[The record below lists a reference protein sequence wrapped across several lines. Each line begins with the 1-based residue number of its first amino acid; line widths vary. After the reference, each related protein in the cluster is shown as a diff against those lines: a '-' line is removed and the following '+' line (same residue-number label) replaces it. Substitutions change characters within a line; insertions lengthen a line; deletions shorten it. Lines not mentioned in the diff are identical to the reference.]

1 MTEAFAAVPLEAA
14 NTSRECPKRGDKE
27 RALSKT
33 TPRRHFLKTAAAA
46 TGGMLAARSMPAW
59 PQKSSQLAIVPPLSV
74 FKYSQVH
81 LLDGPLKVQFDQN
94 R

>member
-14 NTSRECPKRGDKE
+14 NTSRECPKRGDQE
-27 RALSKT
+27 SALSKT

-46 TGGMLAARSMPAW
+46 TGGR
-59 PQKSSQLAIVPPLSV
+59 LAIVPPLSV